1 MKIGRLKRMLFVE
14 PVVDPVP
21 RDRPQ
26 DEPRDKPKPLEVG
39 AVRDP
44 RAG

>member
-1 MKIGRLKRMLFVE
+1 MKIGRLKRLLIVE

-21 RDRPQ
+21 RERPPADAQ
-26 DEPRDKPKPLEVG
+26 PKRLVQTG
-39 AVRDP
+39 ARREQ

>member
-1 MKIGRLKRMLFVE
+1 MKIGRLKRMLLVE

-26 DEPRDKPKPLEVG
+26 DEAR
-39 AVRDP
+39 
-44 RAG
+44 

>member
-1 MKIGRLKRMLFVE
+1 MKIGRPKRKLLVE

-21 RDRPQ
+21 RERP
-26 DEPRDKPKPLEVG
+26 DGEPQREEPLKVG

-44 RAG
+44 RGG

>member
-1 MKIGRLKRMLFVE
+1 MKIGRLKRMLLVE

-21 RDRPQ
+21 RERPDEQ
-26 DEPRDKPKPLEVG
+26 RRDEPLKVG

>member
-1 MKIGRLKRMLFVE
+1 MLLVE

-21 RDRPQ
+21 RERPE
-26 DEPRDKPKPLEVG
+26 DEPRRDEPLKVG

-44 RAG
+44 RSG

>member
-1 MKIGRLKRMLFVE
+1 MKIGRLKRKLLVE

-21 RDRPQ
+21 RERPE
-26 DEPRDKPKPLEVG
+26 DEPRDEPLKVG

>member
-1 MKIGRLKRMLFVE
+1 MKIGRLKRVLIVE

-21 RDRPQ
+21 CELPEEERRR
-26 DEPRDKPKPLEVG
+26 DEPLKVG